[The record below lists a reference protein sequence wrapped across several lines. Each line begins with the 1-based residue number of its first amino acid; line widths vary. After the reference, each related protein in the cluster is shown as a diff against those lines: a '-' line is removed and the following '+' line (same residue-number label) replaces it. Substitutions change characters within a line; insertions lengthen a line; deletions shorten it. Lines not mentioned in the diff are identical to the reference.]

1 MFSHPDSPWTLKI
14 RDIARRWGRAVGRSH
29 FLRRVRAIRPAHGD
43 SRSTIRAV
51 LLERL

>member
-29 FLRRVRAIRPAHGD
+29 FLRRVRAIRPAHGS